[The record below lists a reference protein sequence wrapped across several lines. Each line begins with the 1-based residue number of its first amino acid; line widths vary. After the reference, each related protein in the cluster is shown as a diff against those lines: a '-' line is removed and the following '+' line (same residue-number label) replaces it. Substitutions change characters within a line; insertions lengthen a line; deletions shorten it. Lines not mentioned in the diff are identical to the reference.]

1 MIVTTAQVWYA
12 QRPNNQLHRKPI
24 SAAPPQDSRADLL
37 ADNQESDGPSPL
49 DVAYPV
55 TFYPG
60 TADPSYA
67 TTISLTPGENFVADM
82 TLQPVKALRLELPHA
97 PKQAEQP
104 YVMMLQ
110 EKIAGFEIFV
120 PTEMQV
126 HADGSREIVGMVP
139 GRYSLTLGSAGG
151 LKSAQREI
159 VVGSEGIV
167 SSDEGSARVIVSLE
181 LDAGTERP
189 ADASF
194 QLSQPPHRMFNERIP
209 AKGDV
214 EFKESVPLGKYELSI
229 INASG
234 YYLSSFT
241 GAGARIIGRT
251 LEIKSPEPVKLKVVL
266 SRGQAHIAG
275 TVSREGKPVSGAMVV
290 LVPSNPGNNSVLFRR
305 EETNSDGSFSISAV
319 VPGRY
324 MAVAIEN
331 GWDLEWLDPRV
342 LKPYLAQ
349 GVAVEVGPNGKYE
362 MKLNVQ

>member
-120 PTEMQV
+120 P
-126 HADGSREIVGMVP
+126 
-139 GRYSLTLGSAGG
+139 
-151 LKSAQREI
+151 
-159 VVGSEGIV
+159 
-167 SSDEGSARVIVSLE
+167 
-181 LDAGTERP
+181 
-189 ADASF
+189 
-194 QLSQPPHRMFNERIP
+194 
-209 AKGDV
+209 
-214 EFKESVPLGKYELSI
+214 
-229 INASG
+229 
-234 YYLSSFT
+234 
-241 GAGARIIGRT
+241 
-251 LEIKSPEPVKLKVVL
+251 
-266 SRGQAHIAG
+266 
-275 TVSREGKPVSGAMVV
+275 
-290 LVPSNPGNNSVLFRR
+290 
-305 EETNSDGSFSISAV
+305 
-319 VPGRY
+319 
-324 MAVAIEN
+324 
-331 GWDLEWLDPRV
+331 
-342 LKPYLAQ
+342 
-349 GVAVEVGPNGKYE
+349 
-362 MKLNVQ
+362 